1 MITFQANQQ
10 TLKSAKLLESRARNT
25 YPHLSTSKIRSQ
37 IGYDKPAPAFLCR
50 LNKYYKN
57 LRNMIR
63 ESGNYYN
70 AIVYTLSL
78 GKIGNCTEDSMFTEL
93 IGRINGQENIY
104 TGCLGI
110 KRDDEPVKYLDHVVA
125 FVTNKK
131 IKEGQE
137 YFFKNKDAIIIDPWL
152 NTSDFVSDYFTKLKT
167 VYRKRFMN
175 RKDSRF
181 ATFTNDNLAMTL
193 LSEEAK
199 NPNEFKE
206 KKKEYCPKTT
216 LCLIPFDDKS
226 LNNETIECIKEN
238 FPELVIKNYKKIE
251 LPQKAEIIPI
261 EKI

>member
-78 GKIGNCTEDSMFTEL
+78 GKIGNCAEDSMFTEL

-110 KRDDEPVKYLDHVVA
+110 KRDDEPVKHLDHVVA

-152 NTSDFVSDYFTKLKT
+152 NTSNFVSDYFTKLKT
-167 VYRKRFMN
+167 VYRERFMN

-181 ATFTNDNLAMTL
+181 ATFTNDKLATEIL
-193 LSEEAK
+193 REETK
-199 NPNEFKE
+199 TPQEFKE
-206 KKKEYCPKTT
+206 KRKEYFPHTT
-216 LCLIPFDDKS
+216 LCLIPFVDKS
-226 LNNETIECIKEN
+226 LNDETIECIKEN
-238 FPELVIKNYKKIE
+238 FPELLIKNYKKIE
-251 LPQKAEIIPI
+251 LQ
-261 EKI
+261 